1 MKLTLDAWRR
11 ARGLSQEAMADAA
24 GVHINT
30 YRSWEQN
37 PGEMR
42 YDKALKIV
50 NRLGIS
56 LDDIL
61 LPENTT
67 DNSKTEVSA

>member
-11 ARGLSQEAMADAA
+11 ARGLSQETMAEIA

-42 YDKALKIV
+42 YDKALKIADKLQI
-50 NRLGIS
+50 NLS
-56 LDDIL
+56 DIL

-67 DNSKTEVSA
+67 ENSKSEVLT

>member
-1 MKLTLDAWRR
+1 MKLSLDAWRR
-11 ARGLSQEAMADAA
+11 ARGISQENAA
-24 GVHINT
+24 NHIGVHINT
-30 YRSWEQN
+30 YRRWEEN

-42 YDKALKIV
+42 YDKAIMIADLY
-50 NRLGIS
+50 GIS

-67 DNSKTEVSA
+67 KTTI